1 MLIMSSYTW
10 LLWLVFVCWCC
21 MSSTKGDVYFGEDEG
36 NSGEKP
42 PVDSGEKPPVNHRAG
57 CVPQCKNYGKCINNK
72 CSCSTGF
79 YGPVC
84 EHKSGGL
91 CTDEDLRDTDPIL
104 LITFGNGSNQ
114 YSTKKPANFHFSTT
128 YEQVFEPTT
137 ADGRFSL
144 INSIHDD
151 FGGSWHTGATDHTG
165 DKGGYM
171 FLVNADFK
179 AGEFYRGTVKNLC
192 VGQLYEFSVY
202 LANICKPD
210 KCEIKPNVKFQVRTT
225 VGNHLLAELNSGN
238 VLEHNTL
245 TWKKYGLSFT
255 AKTNSVVLLMISNAA
270 GGMGNDLA
278 LDDIALRVCGAGKSG
293 FCPSDD

>member
-1 MLIMSSYTW
+1 MDH
-10 LLWLVFVCWCC
+10 
-21 MSSTKGDVYFGEDEG
+21 KRNQDESDIDCG
-36 NSGEKP
+36 GIHCPRCEYNKLCGSNC
-42 PVDSGEKPPVNHRAG
+42 DCISAG

-79 YGPVC
+79 YGPIC

-104 LITFGNGSNQ
+104 LITFGKGSNQ

-137 ADGRFSL
+137 ADGRSSL

-225 VGNHLLAELNSGN
+225 VGNQLLAELNSGN

-278 LDDIALRVCGAGKSG
+278 LDDIALR
-293 FCPSDD
+293 